1 MVNAHQRR
9 VGAFRTEQH
18 EVQNVDFVY
27 DAFEKSLSFCE
38 AVPDGT
44 SEFKHYAKIAHA
56 RFHSLQGMLV
66 ILACETENEDH
77 VNVLIDQKR

>member
-1 MVNAHQRR
+1 MVNAHQKR
-9 VGAFRTEQH
+9 VGACRTEQH
-18 EVQNVDFVY
+18 EVQNVDFYY
-27 DAFEKSLSFCE
+27 DAFEKSLSMCE

-44 SEFKHYAKIAHA
+44 SEFKHYVKVASVN
-56 RFHSLQGMLV
+56 FHSLQEMLI

>member
-1 MVNAHQRR
+1 MVNAHQKR
-9 VGAFRTEQH
+9 VGACRTEQH

-27 DAFEKSLSFCE
+27 DDFEKSLSFCE
-38 AVPDGT
+38 VVPAGT
-44 SEFKHYAKIAHA
+44 SEFKHYAKLADA

-77 VNVLIDQKR
+77 VNVLIGEKR